1 MRPSRPAAR
10 SGPGFRSRL
19 KIGVCGKH
27 GGAPESVDFFH
38 AAGLDC
44 ISCPPLRGPAGGR
57 PGSSAREGGR

>member
-1 MRPSRPAAR
+1 M
-10 SGPGFRSRL
+10 
-19 KIGVCGKH
+19 GVCGKH